1 MMIPTQVFLQPSI
14 DWFAISPFTILLGA
28 GVVSLLIETFAK
40 RSMRRPLQLL
50 LVFTSLVASLAM
62 TAMLFG
68 TQTLTAGDAVAID
81 GPGIALQAII
91 ALVAIIGAAGLAENK
106 VDPSGDAFAARASA
120 IPGSSDERAFTQAG
134 WYSTEIWTLFLFAVG
149 GMQLFVVAN
158 DLLTMFIAL
167 EVMSLP
173 LYLMAGMARRRRLL
187 SQEAALKYFVL
198 GAYSSAFFLFGAAL
212 VYGATGGINFDDIAF
227 AIPTRPQM
235 STLLVTGVV
244 LILVGML
251 FKVGSAP
258 FHQWTPDVYQ
268 GAPTTLTAFMAA
280 GVKVAA
286 FGAMM
291 RLVYSAFGSLIWD
304 WRPILW
310 AVTLI
315 TMFVGVFVA
324 LVQSDIKRMLAYSSI
339 AHAGFIMV
347 GLISGTNAGIISIL
361 FYLTAYAF
369 TTLGIFLLVSLIRD
383 ASGEASGIESW
394 RGLASKSPIT
404 ALSITFLM
412 LALAGFPLTSG
423 FIAKFSIFA
432 SAIQAEQTPLVLLAI
447 LASAIAVVFYLRIVV
462 LMYFRRSESDEVAV
476 AIPSNFTII
485 ALVVSILMTLIL
497 GVYPQP
503 LFDLLA
509 QSPLFIR

>member
-1 MMIPTQVFLQPSI
+1 MLIATEVYLKPSI
-14 DWFAISPFTILLGA
+14 DWFAISPFTILLAA
-28 GVVSLLIETFAK
+28 GVLSLLVETFAP
-40 RSMRRPLQLL
+40 RTTRRPLQLV
-50 LVFTSLVASLAM
+50 LVFGALVAS
-62 TAMLFG
+62 FG
-68 TQTLTAGDAVAID
+68 ASVTLLGTETLTAGDAVAVD
-81 GPGIALQAII
+81 GPGVVLQALIAVV
-91 ALVAIIGAAGLAENK
+91 ALVGAAGLAENK

-120 IPGSSDERAFTQAG
+120 IPGSSDERAFTAAG
-134 WYSTEIWTLFLFAVG
+134 WYSTEIWTLFLFAAG

-227 AIPTRPQM
+227 AIPARPQAA
-235 STLLVTGVV
+235 SLLLTGVV

-286 FGAMM
+286 FGAML
-291 RLVYSAFGSLIWD
+291 RLVYSAFGALIWE

-310 AVTLI
+310 AITLV
-315 TMFVGVFVA
+315 TMFVGVLAA
-324 LVQSDIKRMLAYSSI
+324 LVQSDVKRMLAYSSV
-339 AHAGFIMV
+339 AHAGFVLV
-347 GLISGTNAGIISIL
+347 GILSGTNAGIVSVL
-361 FYLTAYAF
+361 FYLAAYAF
-369 TTLGIFLLVSLIRD
+369 TTLGIFLLVSLVRD
-383 ASGEASGIESW
+383 ASGEASGIDAW
-394 RGLASKSPIT
+394 RGLAGKSPLT
-404 ALSITFLM
+404 ALTMTFML
-412 LALAGFPLTSG
+412 LALAGFPITSG
-423 FIAKFSIFA
+423 FIAKFSVFA
-432 SAIQAEQTPLVLLAI
+432 AAIQAGQTQIVLLAI

-462 LMYFRRSESDEVAV
+462 LMYFRSATSDEVAV
-476 AIPSNFTII
+476 AIPSNFTVI
-485 ALVVSILMTLIL
+485 ALVVSVLITLIL

-503 LFDLLA
+503 LLDLISQA
-509 QSPLFIR
+509 PLFIR

>member
-1 MMIPTQVFLQPSI
+1 MLIVTEVFIQPEI
-14 DWFAISPFTILLGA
+14 NWFAISPFTILLAA
-28 GVVSLLIETFAK
+28 GVLSMLVETFAP
-40 RSMRRPLQLL
+40 RSARRPLQLS
-50 LVFTSLVASLAM
+50 LVFGALLASFGAA
-62 TAMLFG
+62 AMLIG
-68 TQTLTAGDAVAID
+68 TETLTAGDAVAID
-81 GPGIALQAII
+81 GPGVILQAVI
-91 ALVAIIGAAGLAENK
+91 ALVALIGAAGLAENK

-120 IPGSSDERAFTQAG
+120 IPGSSDERAFTAAG
-134 WYSTEIWTLFLFAVG
+134 WYSTEIWTLFLFAAG

-173 LYLMAGMARRRRLL
+173 LYLLAGMARRRRLL

-227 AIPTRPQM
+227 AIPARPQNAA
-235 STLLVTGVV
+235 LLITGVI

-286 FGAMM
+286 FGAML

-304 WRPILW
+304 WRPLLW
-310 AVTLI
+310 AITSITL
-315 TMFVGVFVA
+315 FVGVLAA
-324 LVQSDIKRMLAYSSI
+324 LVQSDIKRMLAYSSV
-339 AHAGFIMV
+339 AHAGFVLV
-347 GLISGTNAGIISIL
+347 GIISGTNAGIVAVL

-369 TTLGIFLLVSLIRD
+369 TTLGIFLIVSLVRD
-383 ASGEASGIESW
+383 ASGEASNIDAW
-394 RGLASKSPIT
+394 RGLATKSPLT
-404 ALSITFLM
+404 ALSMTFML

-423 FIAKFSIFA
+423 FIAKFSVFA
-432 SAIQAEQTPLVLLAI
+432 AAVQAGQTPIVLLAV

-462 LMYFRRSESDEVAV
+462 LMYFRKSDSAEVAV
-476 AIPSNFTII
+476 AIPSNFTVI
-485 ALVVSILMTLIL
+485 ALVASVLITLIL
-497 GVYPQP
+497 GIYPQP
-503 LFDLLA
+503 LLDLISQA
-509 QSPLFIR
+509 PVFIR

>member
-1 MMIPTQVFLQPSI
+1 MLIATEVYLKPSI
-14 DWFAISPFTILLGA
+14 DWFAISPFTILLTA
-28 GVVSLLIETFAK
+28 GVLSLLIETFAP
-40 RSMRRPLQLL
+40 RTYRRPLQLV
-50 LVFTSLVASLAM
+50 LVFAALAASFGA
-62 TAMLFG
+62 AVMLFG
-68 TQTLTAGDAVAID
+68 TETLTAGDAVAVD
-81 GPGIALQAII
+81 GPGVVLQALIAI
-91 ALVAIIGAAGLAENK
+91 VALVGAAGLAENK

-120 IPGSSDERAFTQAG
+120 IPGSSDEREFTAAG
-134 WYSTEIWTLFLFAVG
+134 WYSTEIWTLFLFAAG

-227 AIPTRPQM
+227 AIPARPQAA
-235 STLLVTGVV
+235 SLLLTGVV

-286 FGAMM
+286 FGAML
-291 RLVYSAFGSLIWD
+291 RLVYSAFGALIWE

-310 AVTLI
+310 AITLV
-315 TMFVGVFVA
+315 TMFVGVLAA
-324 LVQSDIKRMLAYSSI
+324 LVQSDIKRMLAYSSV
-339 AHAGFIMV
+339 AHAGFILV
-347 GLISGTNAGIISIL
+347 GIISGTNAGIVSVL

-369 TTLGIFLLVSLIRD
+369 TTLGVFLLVSLVRD
-383 ASGEASGIESW
+383 ASGEASGIDAW
-394 RGLASKSPIT
+394 RGLAGKSPLT
-404 ALSITFLM
+404 ALAMTFLM
-412 LALAGFPLTSG
+412 LALAGFPITSG
-423 FIAKFSIFA
+423 FIAKFSVFA
-432 SAIQAEQTPLVLLAI
+432 AAIQSGQTQIVLLAV

-462 LMYFRRSESDEVAV
+462 LMYFRSASSDEVAV
-476 AIPSNFTII
+476 VIPSNFTVI
-485 ALVVSILMTLIL
+485 ALVVSVLITLIL

-503 LFDLLA
+503 LLDLISQA
-509 QSPLFIR
+509 PLFIR

>member
-1 MMIPTQVFLQPSI
+1 MLIATEVFLQPEI
-14 DWFAISPFTILLGA
+14 NWFAISPFTILLAA
-28 GVVSLLIETFAK
+28 GVLSMLIETFAP
-40 RSMRRPLQLL
+40 RNARRPLQLS
-50 LVFTSLVASLAM
+50 LVFGALLASFGAA
-62 TAMLFG
+62 AMLVG
-68 TQTLTAGDAVAID
+68 TETLTAGDAVAID
-81 GPGIALQAII
+81 GPGVILQAVI
-91 ALVAIIGAAGLAENK
+91 ALVALVGAAGLAENK

-120 IPGSSDERAFTQAG
+120 IPGSSDERAFTAAG
-134 WYSTEIWTLFLFAVG
+134 WYSTEIWTLFLFVAG

-173 LYLMAGMARRRRLL
+173 LYLLAGMARRRRLL

-227 AIPTRPQM
+227 AIPARPQNAA
-235 STLLVTGVV
+235 LLMTGVI

-286 FGAMM
+286 FGAML

-304 WRPILW
+304 WRPLLW
-310 AVTLI
+310 AITSITL
-315 TMFVGVFVA
+315 FVGVLAA
-324 LVQSDIKRMLAYSSI
+324 LVQSDIKRMLAYSSV
-339 AHAGFIMV
+339 AHAGFVLV
-347 GLISGTNAGIISIL
+347 GIISGTNAGIVSVL

-369 TTLGIFLLVSLIRD
+369 TTLGIFLLVSLVRD
-383 ASGEASGIESW
+383 ASGEASNIEAW
-394 RGLASKSPIT
+394 RGLATKSPLA
-404 ALSITFLM
+404 ALSMTFML

-423 FIAKFSIFA
+423 FIAKFSVFA
-432 SAIQAEQTPLVLLAI
+432 AAVQAGQTPIVLLAV

-462 LMYFRRSESDEVAV
+462 LMYFRKSDSTDVAV
-476 AIPSNFTII
+476 AIPSNFTVI
-485 ALVVSILMTLIL
+485 ALVVSVLITLIL
-497 GVYPQP
+497 GIYPQP
-503 LFDLLA
+503 LLDLISQA
-509 QSPLFIR
+509 PVFIR

>member
-1 MMIPTQVFLQPSI
+1 MLLPTEVFLQPSI
-14 DWFAISPFTILLGA
+14 DWFAISPFTILLAA
-28 GVVSLLIETFAK
+28 GVFSMLIETFAP
-40 RSMRRPLQLL
+40 RSARRPLQLA
-50 LVFTSLVASLAM
+50 LVFGALLASFVLGV
-62 TAMLFG
+62 MLLG
-68 TQTLTAGDAVAID
+68 TETLTAGEAVAVD
-81 GPGIALQAII
+81 GPGVILQIII
-91 ALVAIIGAAGLAENK
+91 ALVALIGAAGLAENK

-120 IPGSSDERAFTQAG
+120 IPGSADERAFTSAG

-212 VYGATGGINFDDIAF
+212 VYGATAGINFDDIAF
-227 AIPTRPQM
+227 AIPSRPQTA
-235 STLLVTGVV
+235 TLLVTGII
-244 LILVGML
+244 LIMVGML

-291 RLVYSAFGSLIWD
+291 RLLYSAFGSVIWD

-310 AVTLI
+310 SITLI
-315 TMFVGVFVA
+315 TMFVGVLAA
-324 LVQSDIKRMLAYSSI
+324 LVQTDVKRMLAYSSV
-339 AHAGFIMV
+339 AHAGFVLV
-347 GLISGTNAGIISIL
+347 GILAGTNAGIVSVI
-361 FYLTAYAF
+361 FYLAAYAF
-369 TTLGIFLLVSLIRD
+369 TTLAVFLLVSLIRD
-383 ASGEASGIESW
+383 ASGEASGIDAW
-394 RGLASKSPIT
+394 RGLATKSPLT
-404 ALSITFLM
+404 ALTMTFLL
-412 LALAGFPLTSG
+412 LALAGFPITSG
-423 FIAKFSIFA
+423 FIAKFSVFA
-432 SAIQAEQTPLVLLAI
+432 AAVQAGQTPIVLLAV

-462 LMYFRRSESDEVAV
+462 LMYFRTAESDEVAV
-476 AIPSNFTII
+476 AIPSNFTVI
-485 ALVVSILMTLIL
+485 ALVISVLITLIL
-497 GVYPQP
+497 GLYPQP
-503 LFDLLA
+503 LLDLISQA
-509 QSPLFIR
+509 PVFIR

>member
-1 MMIPTQVFLQPSI
+1 MIIANEIFLQPSL
-14 DWFAISPFTILLGA
+14 DWFALSPFTILLGA
-28 GVVSLLIETFAK
+28 GVLSLLVETFAS
-40 RSMRRPLQLL
+40 RSIRRPLQLI
-50 LVFTSLVASLAM
+50 LVFSALIASFLM
-62 TAMLFG
+62 SGLLLG

-81 GPGIALQAII
+81 GPGVALQAII
-91 ALVAIIGAAGLAENK
+91 ALVALVGAAGLAENK

-212 VYGATGGINFDDIAF
+212 VYGATGAINFDDIAF
-227 AIPTRPQM
+227 AIPARPQNAF
-235 STLLVTGVV
+235 LLTTGVI

-291 RLVYSAFGSLIWD
+291 RLVYSAFGSIIWD

-310 AVTLI
+310 AITLI
-315 TMFVGVFVA
+315 TMFVGVLAA
-324 LVQSDIKRMLAYSSI
+324 LVQTDIKRMLAYSSV
-339 AHAGFIMV
+339 AHAGFVLV
-347 GLISGTNAGIISIL
+347 GIISGTNAGVISIL
-361 FYLTAYAF
+361 FYLAAYAF

-383 ASGEASGIESW
+383 ASGEASGIDSW
-394 RGLASKSPIT
+394 RGLATKSPLT
-404 ALSITFLM
+404 ALTITYLL

-423 FIAKFSIFA
+423 FISKFSVFA
-432 SAIQAEQTPLVLLAI
+432 AAVQAGQTPLVLFAV

-462 LMYFRRSESDEVAV
+462 LMYFRSPESNEVAV

-485 ALVVSILMTLIL
+485 ALVVSVLITLIL
-497 GVYPQP
+497 GIYPQP

>member
-1 MMIPTQVFLQPSI
+1 MLMPTEVFLQPSI
-14 DWFAISPFTILLGA
+14 DWFAISPFTILLAA
-28 GVVSLLIETFAK
+28 GVLSLLIETFAP
-40 RSMRRPLQLL
+40 RSYRRPLQLT
-50 LVFTSLVASLAM
+50 LVFGSLIASFGAA
-62 TAMLFG
+62 AMLLG
-68 TQTLTAGDAVAID
+68 TETLTAGDAVAVD
-81 GPGIALQAII
+81 GPGVVLQATI
-91 ALVAIIGAAGLAENK
+91 ALVALLGAAGLAENK

-120 IPGSSDERAFTQAG
+120 IPGSSDERAFTAAG

-198 GAYSSAFFLFGAAL
+198 GAYASAFFLFGSAL

-227 AIPTRPQM
+227 AIPGRPQTA
-235 STLLVTGVV
+235 TLLITGVI

-286 FGAMM
+286 FGAML
-291 RLVYSAFGSLIWD
+291 RLVYSAFGTLIWD

-310 AVTLI
+310 AIAAI
-315 TMFVGVFVA
+315 TMFVGALAA
-324 LVQSDIKRMLAYSSI
+324 LVQSDIKRMLAYSSV
-339 AHAGFIMV
+339 AHAGFVLV
-347 GLISGTNAGIISIL
+347 GIISGTNAGIVSVL
-361 FYLTAYAF
+361 FYLAAYAF
-369 TTLGIFLLVSLIRD
+369 TTIGVFLLVSLVRD
-383 ASGEASGIESW
+383 ANGEASGIEAW
-394 RGLASKSPIT
+394 RGLATKSPLT
-404 ALSITFLM
+404 AVAMTFML
-412 LALAGFPLTSG
+412 LALAGFPITSG
-423 FIAKFSIFA
+423 FIAKFSVFA
-432 SAIQAEQTPLVLLAI
+432 AAVQVNQTPLVLLAV

-462 LMYFRRSESDEVAV
+462 LMYFRSATSDEVAV
-476 AIPSNFTII
+476 AIPSSFTVV
-485 ALVVSILMTLIL
+485 ALVASVLITLIL

-503 LFDLLA
+503 LLDLISQA
-509 QSPLFIR
+509 PLFIR

>member
-1 MMIPTQVFLQPSI
+1 MLIPTEVLVQPEI
-14 DWFAISPFTILLGA
+14 NWFAISPFTILLAA
-28 GVVSLLIETFAK
+28 GVLSMLVETFAP
-40 RSMRRPLQLL
+40 RSARRPLQLS
-50 LVFTSLVASLAM
+50 LVFGALLASFGAA
-62 TAMLFG
+62 AMLIG
-68 TQTLTAGDAVAID
+68 TETLTAGDAVAID
-81 GPGIALQAII
+81 GPGVILQAVI
-91 ALVAIIGAAGLAENK
+91 ALVALIGAAGLAENK

-120 IPGSSDERAFTQAG
+120 IPGSSDERAFTAAG
-134 WYSTEIWTLFLFAVG
+134 WYSTEIWTLFLFAAG

-173 LYLMAGMARRRRLL
+173 LYLLAGMARRRRLL

-227 AIPTRPQM
+227 AIPARPQNAA
-235 STLLVTGVV
+235 LLITGVI

-286 FGAMM
+286 FGAML

-304 WRPILW
+304 WRPLLW
-310 AVTLI
+310 AITSITL
-315 TMFVGVFVA
+315 FVGVLAA
-324 LVQSDIKRMLAYSSI
+324 LVQSDLKRMLAYSSV
-339 AHAGFIMV
+339 AHAGFVLV
-347 GLISGTNAGIISIL
+347 GIISGTNAGIVAVL
-361 FYLTAYAF
+361 FYLAAYAF
-369 TTLGIFLLVSLIRD
+369 TTLGIFLIVSLVRD
-383 ASGEASGIESW
+383 ASGEASNIDAW
-394 RGLASKSPIT
+394 RGLATKSPLT
-404 ALSITFLM
+404 ALSMTFML

-423 FIAKFSIFA
+423 FIAKFSVFA
-432 SAIQAEQTPLVLLAI
+432 AAVQAGQTPIVLLAV

-462 LMYFRRSESDEVAV
+462 LMYFRKSDSAEVAV
-476 AIPSNFTII
+476 AIPSNFTVI
-485 ALVVSILMTLIL
+485 ALVASVLITLIL
-497 GVYPQP
+497 GIYPQP
-503 LFDLLA
+503 LLDLISQA
-509 QSPLFIR
+509 PVFIR

>member
-1 MMIPTQVFLQPSI
+1 MIPLQEYVQPSI
-14 DWFAISPFTILLGA
+14 DWFAISPFTILLAA
-28 GVVSLLIETFAK
+28 GVLSLLVETFAP
-40 RSMRRPLQLL
+40 RTTRRPLQLV
-50 LVFTSLVASLAM
+50 LVFGALVASLGAA
-62 TAMLFG
+62 AMLLG
-68 TQTLTAGDAVAID
+68 TETLTAGDAVAID
-81 GPGIALQAII
+81 GPGVSLQAMI
-91 ALVAIIGAAGLAENK
+91 ALVALVGAAGLAENK

-120 IPGSSDERAFTQAG
+120 IPGSSDERAFTAAG
-134 WYSTEIWTLFLFAVG
+134 WYSTEIWTLFLFAAG

-198 GAYSSAFFLFGAAL
+198 GAYSSAFFLFGSAL
-212 VYGATGGINFDDIAF
+212 VYGATGGINFADIAA
-227 AIPTRPQM
+227 AIPAVPQT
-235 STLLVTGVV
+235 STLLITGVI

-291 RLVYSAFGSLIWD
+291 RLLYSAFGSLIWD

-310 AVTLI
+310 GIAAV
-315 TMFVGVFVA
+315 TMFVGVLAA

-339 AHAGFIMV
+339 AHAGFIIV
-347 GLISGTNAGIISIL
+347 GLISGTNAGIVSVL
-361 FYLTAYAF
+361 FYLATYAF
-369 TTLGIFLLVSLIRD
+369 TTVAVFLLVSLVRD
-383 ASGEASGIESW
+383 ANGEASDISAW
-394 RGLASKSPIT
+394 RGLASKSPLT
-404 ALSITFLM
+404 ALTMTFLL
-412 LALAGFPLTSG
+412 LALAGFPITSG
-423 FIAKFSIFA
+423 FIAKFSVFSA
-432 SAIQAEQTPLVLLAI
+432 AIQVEQTPLVLLAI
-447 LASAIAVVFYLRIVV
+447 LASAIAAVFYLRVVV
-462 LMYFRRSESDEVAV
+462 LMYFRSADSTEVAV
-476 AIPSNFTII
+476 VIPSSFTVI
-485 ALVVSILMTLIL
+485 ALVVTTLLTLIL

-503 LFDLLA
+503 LLDLLSQA
-509 QSPLFIR
+509 PVFIR

>member
-1 MMIPTQVFLQPSI
+1 MLIATEVFLQPEI
-14 DWFAISPFTILLGA
+14 NWFAISPFTILLAA
-28 GVVSLLIETFAK
+28 GVLSMLIETFAP
-40 RSMRRPLQLL
+40 RNARRPLQLS
-50 LVFTSLVASLAM
+50 LVFGALLASFGAA
-62 TAMLFG
+62 AMLVG
-68 TQTLTAGDAVAID
+68 TETLTAGDAVAID
-81 GPGIALQAII
+81 GPGVILQAVI
-91 ALVAIIGAAGLAENK
+91 ALVALVGAAGLAENK

-120 IPGSSDERAFTQAG
+120 IPGSSDERAFTAAG
-134 WYSTEIWTLFLFAVG
+134 WYSTEIWTLFLFAAG

-173 LYLMAGMARRRRLL
+173 LYLLAGMARRRRLL

-227 AIPTRPQM
+227 AIPARPQNAA
-235 STLLVTGVV
+235 LLMTGVI

-286 FGAMM
+286 FGAML

-304 WRPILW
+304 WRPLLW
-310 AVTLI
+310 AITSITL
-315 TMFVGVFVA
+315 FVGVLAA
-324 LVQSDIKRMLAYSSI
+324 LVQSDIKRMLAYSSV
-339 AHAGFIMV
+339 AHAGFVLV
-347 GLISGTNAGIISIL
+347 GIISGTNAGIVSVL

-369 TTLGIFLLVSLIRD
+369 TTLGIFLLVSLVRD
-383 ASGEASGIESW
+383 ASGEASNIEAW
-394 RGLASKSPIT
+394 RGLATKSPLA
-404 ALSITFLM
+404 ALSMTFML

-423 FIAKFSIFA
+423 FIAKFSVFA
-432 SAIQAEQTPLVLLAI
+432 AAVQAGQTPIVLLAV

-462 LMYFRRSESDEVAV
+462 LMYFRKSDSTDVAV
-476 AIPSNFTII
+476 AIPSNFTVI
-485 ALVVSILMTLIL
+485 ALVVSVLITLIL
-497 GVYPQP
+497 GIYPQP
-503 LFDLLA
+503 LLDLISQA
-509 QSPLFIR
+509 PVFIR